1 MLDCL
6 GYLGLLFLIAF
17 LLGSIPWG
25 VIISRGFY
33 HTDVREH
40 GSGNIGTTNAMR
52 TLGKVGGSAVF
63 VLDFGKGVVAG
74 IIATVFAT
82 QVLTDMTAL
91 REFCINLGLTGPNP
105 ENNFL
110 HYRLTQICLSVA
122 FLGCIWGHIFSP
134 WLKFKGGKGIAV
146 AVGCLVS
153 TFGITGTL
161 LELLIFVVL
170 VATTKYVSVGSIAA
184 AAACPFFSMYYLA
197 GNYISVVICTIAA
210 LTVIWA
216 HRENI
221 KRLLAGNENKIGDKK
236 ADAEEQTDEDL
247 EDNEQTDQDLEK
259 AEEDLTEETKE
270 DFDAEESEDKDSNEE
285 DSNKEESENA
295 DSNEGDSNEAQ
306 EESKEES
313 HDDSYVEESEEEPPQ
328 ETQKDSVEE
337 GKEIS
342 DESDE
347 PEIPEGSE
355 ESEESNKKEKPEET
369 KETK

>member
-91 REFCINLGLTGPNP
+91 REFCISLGLTGPNP

-170 VATTKYVSVGSIAA
+170 VAATKYVSVGSIAA

-197 GNYISVVICTIAA
+197 GNYISVVICTIAT

-236 ADAEEQTDEDL
+236 ADAEEQTDEDV
-247 EDNEQTDQDLEK
+247 EDNEQADQDLAE
-259 AEEDLTEETKE
+259 AEEDLTEEIKE
-270 DFDAEESEDKDSNEE
+270 DFDKEDSEDKDSDGENSTEKESDNADSNEE
-285 DSNKEESENA
+285 DSDNEEQEETEEEPHDDSHAEESEK
-295 DSNEGDSNEAQ
+295 S
-306 EESKEES
+306 
-313 HDDSYVEESEEEPPQ
+313 EESEE
-328 ETQKDSVEE
+328 
-337 GKEIS
+337 
-342 DESDE
+342 
-347 PEIPEGSE
+347 SE
-355 ESEESNKKEKPEET
+355 ELEESNKKEKPEET